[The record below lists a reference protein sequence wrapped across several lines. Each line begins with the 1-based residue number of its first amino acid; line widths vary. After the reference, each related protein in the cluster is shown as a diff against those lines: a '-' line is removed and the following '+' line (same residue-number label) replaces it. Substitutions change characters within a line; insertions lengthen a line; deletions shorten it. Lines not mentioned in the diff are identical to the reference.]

1 MDAAVQRA
9 LVALELELLEPAVRA
24 SAARVAELLDDAFV
38 EFGASGRCFDKPAV
52 LQALPAE
59 SGAFRY
65 CAFDIDVQLL
75 EPELAHL
82 RYRSERSGGGEPP
95 RQALRSSLWRYR
107 DGQWRMLF
115 HQCTPIP
122 GGA

>member
-24 SAARVAELLDDAFV
+24 SAARVAELLDEAFV
-38 EFGASGRCFDKPAV
+38 EFGAPGRCFDKPAV

-65 CAFDIDVQLL
+65 RAFDMRAQLL
-75 EPELAHL
+75 APELAHL
-82 RYRSERSGGGEPP
+82 RYRERSGGGEPP

-115 HQCTPIP
+115 HQGTPIP

>member
-24 SAARVAELLDDAFV
+24 SAVRVAELLDDAFV

-65 CAFDIDVQLL
+65 RAFDIQVQS
-75 EPELAHL
+75 LAPDL
-82 RYRSERSGGGEPP
+82 AQVRYRSARSGGGEPP
-95 RQALRSSLWRYR
+95 RQALRSSLWQHR
-107 DGQWRMLF
+107 DDRWRMLF
-115 HQCTPIP
+115 HQGTPIP
-122 GGA
+122 GEA

>member
-38 EFGASGRCFDKPAV
+38 EFGASGRRFDKPAV
-52 LQALPAE
+52 QALAAE

-82 RYRSERSGGGEPP
+82 RYRSERSGGGELP

-115 HQCTPIP
+115 HQGTPIP

>member
-1 MDAAVQRA
+1 MDAALQRV

-38 EFGASGRCFDKPAV
+38 EFGASGRRFDKPAV
-52 LQALPAE
+52 LQSLPAE
-59 SGAFRY
+59 AGAFRY
-65 CAFDIDVQLL
+65 RTFDIQAQLL
-75 EPELAHL
+75 APELVQV

-95 RQALRSSLWRYR
+95 RQALRSSLWQRR
-107 DGQWRMLF
+107 DGHWRMLF
-115 HQCTPIP
+115 HQGTPIP